1 MLRYDEERSRTR
13 RVAKHLNAQF
23 TRSIIMLM
31 QHIILIIEIYGTP
44 FYKIKFLE
52 FYYITQLIL

>member
-1 MLRYDEERSRTR
+1 MLRYDEESRTR

-31 QHIILIIEIYGTP
+31 QHIILIIEINRTL
-44 FYKIKFLE
+44 FYKSKFLE